1 MSNGFGSAGCLI
13 ERLVDNFVYNLHALE
28 VVLSLIVFLR
38 LVADLLLDSEQGSKG
53 LLIVVMSAIQRH
65 E

>member
-1 MSNGFGSAGCLI
+1 VSNGFGSAGGLI
-13 ERLVDNFVYNLHALE
+13 EGLIYDFVYNLHARE

-38 LVADLLLDSEQGSKG
+38 LIADLLLDSEQGSKG
-53 LLIVVMSAIQRH
+53 LLIVVVSAIQRH

>member
-1 MSNGFGSAGCLI
+1 VSNGFGSTGCLI
-13 ERLVDNFVYNLHALE
+13 ERLVDNFVYNLYALE